1 MFTFPIVSMEQNI
14 FQSQIVFEILNIR
27 EILRKTSV
35 GEFIKSESFE
45 LYFPTSIGKSK
56 WDVILFL
63 NGQYNNGNPDRRV
76 ALYLK
81 MIYCEKPSMVLK
93 LDVAFQLNHVKNRKL
108 NEMVCFNDLNRRW
121 IGPQFFNLNEV
132 INATLLL
139 SIHMEVNL
147 QVVEHGNSFHE
158 VYT

>member
-1 MFTFPIVSMEQNI
+1 MFPIVSLEQNI
-14 FQSQIVFEILNIR
+14 FESQIVFQVLNIG

-35 GEFIKSESFE
+35 GEFTKSETFE
-45 LYFPTSIGKSK
+45 LSFPTSIGKSK

-76 ALYLK
+76 SLYLK

-93 LDVAFQLNHVKNRKL
+93 FDVGFQLGHVKNWKL
-108 NEMVCFNDLNRRW
+108 HQMVCFNDVNRRW
-121 IGPQFFNLNEV
+121 IGPQFFNPNEV

-139 SIHMEVNL
+139 SIHMEMNL
-147 QVVEHGNSFHE
+147 QVVEPGNSFHK
-158 VYT
+158 V